1 MTRQFIISKLV
12 IPFML
17 LSGLGFA
24 GEPTLSSAALCET
37 LSALVQPGDLVFVE
51 IDNFVLRR
59 VARATGG
66 WANHVG
72 VVLEHSSQGWTVA
85 ESKVPLSQ
93 TGSLCDLLERTR
105 APIAIRRHNR
115 IWAAND
121 MNDIKREV
129 RARLGIAYDMKFN
142 FDSKKQYCSK
152 FVYEIFKAALDLELG
167 KIETLG
173 DIMDNMKDLPTY
185 EEDLAFWEFYYGG
198 EIPRNQRIVTPES
211 QYRDANLRTI
221 FDNSRWPH

>member
-1 MTRQFIISKLV
+1 MAWHFRIAKLV
-12 IPFML
+12 TAFL
-17 LSGLGFA
+17 LLTTLGFA
-24 GEPTLSSAALCET
+24 SEPVAPSAALCEA

-72 VVLEHSSQGWTVA
+72 IVLDRSAQGWTVA

-105 APIAIRRHNR
+105 APVAIRRHNR